1 MTYKSKLLVTIV
13 ALSVMISPITV
24 SAHENAGYSHDSE
37 VKTHNPNWLT
47 SIKDDTLVSQISW
60 PGTHDTM
67 AFFGGDAV
75 QTQSL
80 SLENQLESGVRV
92 LDIRCRHI
100 EDIFAIHHGPFFQN
114 TFFGDVL
121 NITTKFLH
129 DHPGET
135 VLMRVKE
142 EYNPEKNTR
151 TFEETF
157 RDYYWK
163 DWNASFWKPT
173 SDNPRLGDIR
183 GKIVVLQNFPAG
195 TKYGINYD
203 SFSTQDD
210 YVLDTNWDLYD
221 KWTKVKD
228 YLDKANTG
236 DTNTKYMNY
245 LTGSTGS
252 FPYFVVS
259 GHSSPQTGAPRLM
272 TGRTTPGWKDSWPDF
287 PRVNCFIGICSIA
300 FEGTDVLT
308 YERLDNYKR
317 VGVLMADFPGPGLI
331 ERIISRNNSLK
342 K

>member
-1 MTYKSKLLVTIV
+1 
-13 ALSVMISPITV
+13 
-24 SAHENAGYSHDSE
+24 
-37 VKTHNPNWLT
+37 
-47 SIKDDTLVSQISW
+47 
-60 PGTHDTM
+60 
-67 AFFGGDAV
+67 
-75 QTQSL
+75 
-80 SLENQLESGVRV
+80 LESGVRV

-308 YERLDNYKR
+308 YERLDNYTR